1 MAVAEM
7 VRLNAKSDSN
17 RVAYRVSVGSITR
30 TAVALLDCE
39 EKEDNKVSE

>member
-1 MAVAEM
+1 
-7 VRLNAKSDSN
+7 
-17 RVAYRVSVGSITR
+17 VSVGSITR